1 MPAELTDKFKRSLRG
16 QAHRL
21 KPVVQIGKEG
31 LTDSVVAAVDSAL
44 LTHELIKVKLNQ
56 NSLEDKNDVAA
67 GLSERLEALLV
78 QRIGKTI
85 ILYRERT
92 PEE

>member
-1 MPAELTDKFKRSLRG
+1 MFTPAADFVGEATISYTIADE
-16 QAHRL
+16 
-21 KPVVQIGKEG
+21 EG

-44 LTHELIKVKLNQ
+44 STHELIKVKLNQ

-67 GLSERLEALLV
+67 ALSERLEALLV

-85 ILYRERT
+85 ILYRERP